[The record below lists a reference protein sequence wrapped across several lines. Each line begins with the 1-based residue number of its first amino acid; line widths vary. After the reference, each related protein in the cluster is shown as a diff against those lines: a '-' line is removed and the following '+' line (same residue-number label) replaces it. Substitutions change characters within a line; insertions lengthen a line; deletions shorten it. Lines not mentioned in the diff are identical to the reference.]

1 MSTACALRGGDWIRP
16 RAWATTEAVRHF
28 RYGLVD
34 ICAAGV
40 VLVAIFL
47 PERGAT
53 VTSAYPRQVEE
64 LPERRARVAA
74 LQGQVA
80 AHPEDGEAVEELSRA
95 LLDLGQHDLALRVAG
110 AAAEVPSPER
120 WRALLA
126 LSSVHAERIEI
137 EEAHEHAVAALEACR
152 ADGADCPEHL
162 EVRLRLYAEE
172 LDAGVAAIAA
182 GADPRLDPDGFRR
195 EMARVHPT
203 ARFRPGR
210 STGGDSERDE

>member
-1 MSTACALRGGDWIRP
+1 M
-16 RAWATTEAVRHF
+16 
-28 RYGLVD
+28 
-34 ICAAGV
+34 

-53 VTSAYPRQVEE
+53 VTSAYPRQLAEE

-74 LQGQVA
+74 LQGRLA
-80 AHPEDGEAVEELSRA
+80 AEPTDGEAVEELTR
-95 LLDLGQHDLALRVAG
+95 LLVDLGQHDLALRLAG
-110 AAAEVPSPER
+110 AAAEVPSPEQ
-120 WRALLA
+120 WRAELA

-137 EEAHEHAVAALEACR
+137 EDAHEHAEAALAACR

-162 EVRLRLYAEE
+162 EVRLRLYTEQ

-182 GADPRLDPDGFRR
+182 GADPRLEPDAFRR
-195 EMARVHPT
+195 EMARIHPT

-210 STGGDSERDE
+210 GGE